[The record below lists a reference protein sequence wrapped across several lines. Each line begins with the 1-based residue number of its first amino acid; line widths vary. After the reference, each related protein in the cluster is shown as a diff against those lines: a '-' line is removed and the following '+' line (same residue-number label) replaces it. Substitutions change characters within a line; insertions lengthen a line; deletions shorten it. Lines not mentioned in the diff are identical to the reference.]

1 MQIDEQL
8 RARGFTQEQID
19 AMRLQVYGTF
29 AHGSYRGQ
37 LSRLLELVVKG
48 DDRARQRV
56 REQLD
61 EAAKDPEVTPE
72 QLEALERLV
81 RETLGES
88 ET

>member
-29 AHGSYRGQ
+29 AYDSYRGQ